1 VRTSSGKELD
11 ADVIVTATGLKLQ
24 ILAGIPVIID
34 GERYRPEEKYAWNG
48 QMLQGAPNLTYVFG
62 YGQNPTFPYS
72 ISMLTPSYSY
82 ATASWTLGADN
93 TATSWIRT
101 LKKMQ
106 QNHYTSVVP
115 EVEDESKLAGKETSF
130 LDLNSTYVATGAKG
144 VMPKVTTQWPW
155 MPRTNVI
162 MDRFYAN
169 YGDMSTGLQFNR
181 VAVD

>member
-1 VRTSSGKELD
+1 MRTSSGKELD

-34 GERYRPEEKYAWNG
+34 GERYHPEEKYAWNG

-62 YGQNPTFPYS
+62 YVPPHLSSSPTQP
-72 ISMLTPSYSY
+72 LTRLRRY

-106 QNHYTSVVP
+106 QNKYTSVVP
-115 EVEDESKLAGKETSF
+115 EVEDESKLVGKETSF